1 MSAPLE
7 PRYTLKDVGDRAGVA
22 ISTASLVFSGKR
34 PVAEPTRE
42 RVLKAAADLDYGGP
56 NPLASSLRQGRSG
69 IIGVFAEGRLMNSF
83 SDPFAVSI
91 LDGLA
96 QYLGQ
101 NSSGILLMPAQG
113 ADQAE
118 LVRRTA
124 GVPLDAVVFPLGGH
138 VSPALL
144 DHLRQRR
151 IPLVGTGYPEA
162 DDVLH
167 LRMDERGAAR
177 AIAQHLFDL
186 GHRDVALIQLPG
198 AKANAEGDVINP
210 EALDRTAGFLD
221 VFPNALVTTA
231 NESSIEG
238 GYEACEQLFSES
250 NAFTAV
256 AAQSDLMAVG
266 AIRSIGAHG
275 LSTPAD
281 ISVAGFDGIDLPWL
295 VGTLT
300 TIDQSGQDKGRII
313 AEMVTSA
320 LTGGERSDRVHPF
333 SLIRGTSTDA
343 PPQPD
348 HG

>member
-1 MSAPLE
+1 MPAPLE

-42 RVLKAAADLDYGGP
+42 RVLKAAADLDYSGP
-56 NPLASSLRQGRSG
+56 NPLASSLRQERSG

-96 QYLGQ
+96 RHLGQ
-101 NSSGILLMPAQG
+101 NSAGILLMPAQG
-113 ADQAE
+113 AGQDE

-124 GVPLDAVVFPLGGH
+124 GIPLDAVVFPLGGY
-138 VSPALL
+138 VSSALL
-144 DHLRQRR
+144 EHLCHRR

-177 AIAQHLFDL
+177 AIAQHLYDL

-198 AKANAEGDVINP
+198 AKPNAQRDVMNP
-210 EALDRTAGFLD
+210 EALDRTAGFLE
-221 VFPNALVTTA
+221 VFPEAVVITA
-231 NESSIEG
+231 GESSIEG
-238 GYEACEQLFSES
+238 GYEANERLFSDIHP
-250 NAFTAV
+250 FTAI

-266 AIRSIGAHG
+266 TIRSIGAHG
-275 LSTPAD
+275 PSTPAD

-300 TIDQSGQDKGRII
+300 TIDQRGQEKGRTI
-313 AEMVTSA
+313 ADMVTSA
-320 LTGGERSDRVHPF
+320 LAGTRENREHSFTLVQ
-333 SLIRGTSTDA
+333 GTSTDA
-343 PPQPD
+343 PPQ
-348 HG
+348 HAHA